1 MPVCSLS
8 RTVNP
13 LILLS
18 ALAGTTLPRAHAQQ
32 PTPVAIPAPIVAPVP
47 APAAAP
53 TPEKPKNDGSDGQAK
68 GIWDVANPPSN
79 GAMGGWQWK
88 DVPLDTDEGTWIS
101 LDVSP
106 DGQTIVFDLLGD
118 LYTMPIT
125 GSADGSQVKNIAS
138 GKQWDMQPRFS
149 PDGSSIA
156 FVSDRTGEGG
166 KAGDNIWVAKVDG
179 SQPRQITKES
189 FRLLTQPVW
198 TRDGSSIIARKH
210 FTSRRSLGAGEMW
223 LYHISAKTDGQQLTT
238 KTSEQKDTGEPALSP
253 DGRYLYY
260 SFDASSG
267 AGFEYDKD
275 SNSGIYAIDRL
286 DLKTQKTERVI
297 SGPGGACR
305 PVPSPDGKSLAF
317 VRRVRYQTTL
327 FTLDLASGQTR
338 QIYSG
343 LERDNQETWA
353 VHGVYPAMAWMPDGK
368 SIVLWAAG
376 KIRRVDL
383 ASGKAEIIPFRI
395 RETRQI
401 AEAVRFPV
409 PVAPAGQAT
418 FDVKMLRDVSVSPIG
433 DRLAFQALGHI
444 WTASYASNQTGI
456 PQRLTTKNDSYE
468 YFPAWSRDGKRLA
481 FVRWTDEGLG
491 QIVIS
496 EGGQETL
503 VTTTPGHYTDL
514 AFGPDSN
521 TLAYSRGGGG
531 YITSPLWSRDQGIYI
546 ATAQAGT
553 WTSRRVSTRGGT
565 PQFGSDPSRVLVT
578 ARDGGSDSDNVSLLS
593 IPINGTNPEESDR
606 TLYRSSWA
614 TEWRIS
620 PDGKWLVFA
629 ERYKLYVTPFTD
641 AGRAIDVGPGARNVP
656 VVKLSDDAGYNLH
669 WSGDS
674 QRIYWSMGAD
684 LYSKNVK
691 EAMTASPFTLRD
703 AVPGGETPE
712 PPKAEIVTSHISM
725 QGTWDKPVRADGSE
739 SIIAITNVK
748 ILTME
753 DAKAARPWTSAD
765 RGTEVIPDGVVI
777 IKGNRIESVG
787 DKSAVAIP
795 AGATIVDGKGGVLT
809 PGLIDVHAH
818 GAQGASGVTPQRNWI
833 SHANLAFGVT
843 TIHDP
848 SNDTEMIFA
857 ASEMQKAGMIISPR
871 VYSTGTI
878 LYGAQG
884 AFRAEV
890 ETLDDAI
897 FHLKRLKAV
906 GAFSVKSYNQPRRD
920 QRQMVLE
927 AARRVGMMVVP
938 EGGALYQHNMNMVVD
953 GHTSVEHTLPVENIY
968 NDAAALWGASKTGYT
983 PTLGVA
989 YGGMGGENYWY
1000 AKTQVWA
1007 NAHLMNFVPR
1017 YVVDPRS
1024 RRRTDAPDE
1033 EWNHIKSAGIAKRVL
1048 DAKQADIISKD
1059 GKGGGPTIGAH
1070 GQLAGL
1076 AAHWEMWML
1085 AQGGMTP
1092 HEVLRASTIDGAWY
1106 IGLDQDLGS
1115 IKAGKLADLVIFS
1128 QDPLT
1133 DIRKTESITTVIQ
1146 NGRVYDARTLAQIA
1160 PVQTPAPKQF
1170 FVDLQ
1175 KGSGTP
1181 LALELIMQQ
1190 AARNGGT
1197 CEGCGRSH

>member
-1 MPVCSLS
+1 MANALVVPSAH
-8 RTVNP
+8 
-13 LILLS
+13 LIALCAGLS
-18 ALAGTTLPRAHAQQ
+18 ASIACAQAPTQ
-32 PTPVAIPAPIVAPVP
+32 PVVPPTPAPQVKPV
-47 APAAAP
+47 
-53 TPEKPKNDGSDGQAK
+53 NDGSDGK
-68 GIWDVANPPSN
+68 WDVANPPSN
-79 GAMGGWQWK
+79 GAMGGWGWK
-88 DVPLDTDEGTWIS
+88 DAPLDTDEGTWIS

-106 DGQTIVFDLLGD
+106 DGTTIAFDLLGD
-118 LYTMPIT
+118 LYTMPIG
-125 GSADGSQVKNIAS
+125 GSADGSQVKCIAS

-149 PDGSSIA
+149 PDGKSIA

-166 KAGDNIWVAKVDG
+166 KGGDNIWVMKTDG
-179 SQPRQITKES
+179 SQIRQITRET
-189 FRLLTQPVW
+189 FRLMTQPIW
-198 TRDGSSIIARKH
+198 TPDSQSIIARKH

-223 LYHISAKTDGQQLTT
+223 LYHASAKTDGQQLTN
-238 KTSEQKDTGEPALSP
+238 KTSEQKDTGEPAMSP

-260 SFDASSG
+260 SFDASAG
-267 AGFEYDKD
+267 GGFEYDKD
-275 SNSGIYAIDRL
+275 SNPGIYAIDRL

-297 SGPGGACR
+297 GGPGGACR

-327 FTLDLASGQTR
+327 FILDLDSGQTR

-353 VHGVYPAMAWMPDGK
+353 VHGVYPAMSWMPDGK

-383 ASGKAEIIPFRI
+383 SSGKADTIPFRI
-395 RETRQI
+395 RDSRQI

-409 PVAPAGQAT
+409 PVAPAGQT
-418 FDVKMLRDVSVSPIG
+418 SFDIKMVRDASISPTG
-433 DRLAFQALGHI
+433 DRVAFQALGHI
-444 WTASYASNQTGI
+444 WTAPYASSQVGT
-456 PQRLTTKNDSYE
+456 PQRLTTATDSFE
-468 YFPAWSRDGKRLA
+468 FFPAWSRDGKRLA

-491 QIVIS
+491 QIVVS
-496 EGGQETL
+496 ENGRETII
-503 VTTTPGHYTDL
+503 TTTPGHYSDL
-514 AFGPDSN
+514 AFAPDGN

-531 YITSPLWSRDQGIYI
+531 YLTSPLWSRDQGVYI
-546 ATAQAGT
+546 ATSQGGA
-553 WTSRRVSTRGGT
+553 WSSRRISTRGGN
-565 PQFGSDPSRVLVT
+565 PQFGSDPSRVLLTV
-578 ARDGGSDSDNVSLLS
+578 RDGGSDSDNVSLVS
-593 IPINGTNPEESDR
+593 VPVDGTSPQESDR
-606 TLYRSSWA
+606 TLYKSSWA

-620 PDGKWLVFA
+620 PDGKWVVFA
-629 ERYKLYVTPFTD
+629 ERYKLYVTPFVD

-656 VVKLSDDAGYNLH
+656 VIKLSDDAGYGIH

-674 QRIYWSMGAD
+674 TRINWSLGAD
-684 LYSKNVK
+684 LYSKSVI
-691 EAMTASPFTLRD
+691 EAMAASQFAIRD
-703 AVPGGETPE
+703 INVGSEVPE
-712 PPKAEIVTSHISM
+712 PLKPEIATSHISL
-725 QGTWDKPVRADGSE
+725 QGTWDTPTRADGSA
-739 SIIAITNVK
+739 SVIAITNVK

-753 DAKAARPWTSAD
+753 DAKAAGRWSASL
-765 RGTEVIPDGVVI
+765 RGMEAIADGVVV
-777 IKGNRIESVG
+777 IKGNRIDAVG
-787 DKSAVAIP
+787 SRDAVTIP
-795 AGATIVDGKGGVLT
+795 AGATVIDGKGGTLM
-809 PGLIDVHAH
+809 PGIIDVHAH
-818 GAQGASGVTPQRNWI
+818 GAQGAGGVTPQRNWV
-833 SHANLAFGVT
+833 SQANLAFGVT

-871 VYSTGTI
+871 VFSTGTI

-884 AFRAEV
+884 AYRAEV
-890 ETLDDAI
+890 ESLDDAV

-920 QRQMVLE
+920 QRQMVME

-938 EGGALYQHNMNMVVD
+938 EGGALYQHNMSMVVD

-968 NDAAALWGASKTGYT
+968 NDAATLWGASKTGYT

-1007 NAHLMNFVPR
+1007 NDHLMTFVPR
-1017 YVVDPRS
+1017 FIVDPRS

-1033 EWNHIKSAGIAKRVL
+1033 EWNHIKSAGIAKRIL
-1048 DAKQADIISKD
+1048 DAKQAGVVSKD
-1059 GKGGGPTIGAH
+1059 SNGGGPTLGAH

-1076 AAHWEMWML
+1076 AAHWEMWMFV
-1085 AQGGMTP
+1085 QGGMTP
-1092 HEVLRASTIDGAWY
+1092 HEALRAATIDGAWY

-1115 IKAGKLADLVIFS
+1115 IKVGKLADMILFS
-1128 QDPLT
+1128 QDPTT
-1133 DIRKTESITTVIQ
+1133 DIRKTESISTVIQ
-1146 NGRVYDARTLAQIA
+1146 NGRVYDARTLAQTA
-1160 PVQTPAPKQF
+1160 PVSVAAPKQF
-1170 FVDLQ
+1170 FVDMQ